1 MIRLALLLF
10 LSLSALVCS
19 VAHGAAA
26 NSLDHAVGG
35 QGYCAEAAEGLEVLG
50 EVGHDLPGDAADD
63 LDVAHCSIAIPAVAG
78 SMREFEEAARS
89 VPTPANVKFLLG
101 RERDPAE
108 RPPRR
113 AV

>member
-19 VAHGAAA
+19 VAHGAVA
-26 NSLDHAVGG
+26 NSIDHAVGG
-35 QGYCAEAAEGLEVLG
+35 QGYGLEALEVLG
-50 EVGHDLPGDAADD
+50 DADHDRPADAAGDM
-63 LDVAHCSIAIPAVAG
+63 DVAHCSVAIPAVAC
-78 SMREFEEAARS
+78 STREFHETVRS
-89 VPTPANVKFLLG
+89 IPIPVNVKFLLG
-101 RERDPAE
+101 RERGPAE